1 MIIPRALLRFFH
13 RRADSMGMPAE
24 VPYYTVEMVRA
35 IPDDRNRYEAVHGE
49 LLVSPSP
56 RRTHQ
61 VVVGSL
67 FLELAPYVR
76 RWGLGQVLVAPFDLV
91 HGRTSLVVPDVLV
104 LRAGAE
110 GEAMCQLR
118 DAILLV
124 EVLSPSSRKPD
135 RFTKRRLY
143 QEAGVPAYWMVDVDS
158 GAVEVWTP
166 ADEFP
171 RVEREQVEWR
181 PAGAGEGLV
190 LSLDRLLRT
199 T

>member
-1 MIIPRALLRFFH
+1 MGRALLRFPG
-13 RRADSMGMPAE
+13 RRADCMGMPAQL
-24 VPYYTVEMVRA
+24 PYYTVEMVRA

-49 LLVSPSP
+49 LLVSPAP

-61 VVVGSL
+61 LIVG
-67 FLELAPYVR
+67 ELHLALASYVR
-76 RWGLGQVLVAPFDLV
+76 RWELGQVLMAPFDLV
-91 HGRTSLVVPDVLV
+91 HGPASLVEPDLLV

-110 GEAMCQLR
+110 GEETCRLR
-118 DAILLV
+118 DLLLAA
-124 EVLSPSSRKPD
+124 EVVSPSSRHAD

-143 QEAGVPAYWMVDVDS
+143 QEAGVPEYWMVDPDA

-171 RVEREQVEWR
+171 RVERERVEWR

-190 LSLDRLLRT
+190 VWVSSVLAHA
-199 T
+199 